1 MSILSGLDSLGLGD
15 LSSRELYENDDRM
28 VEDGKPENKSS
39 GQSGRSAK
47 LLTEKDYVFAKT
59 YVCPVCDS
67 EFKNPTIRSN
77 KARLIGTD
85 IDLRP
90 RYSHVDPLKYDV
102 ICCPHCG
109 FAALSRYV
117 DQLTYPQA
125 RLIRETISKNFKSI
139 EFKDILSY
147 DDALIRYQLAL
158 GNAMVKR
165 ARSSEKA
172 YICMKMAWVVRG
184 KIESF
189 DFGPDE
195 NNGGIFEAEEKE
207 KELIKNALDGFLSA
221 RQNETPPICG
231 MDNITIDYLMG
242 ALAYECGD
250 IETAAKMVGLVLQNS
265 GATKRMKDMARELKD
280 DIIRQLKSGR

>member
-1 MSILSGLDSLGLGD
+1 M
-15 LSSRELYENDDRM
+15 
-28 VEDGKPENKSS
+28 
-39 GQSGRSAK
+39 
-47 LLTEKDYVFAKT
+47 
-59 YVCPVCDS
+59 
-67 EFKNPTIRSN
+67 
-77 KARLIGTD
+77 
-85 IDLRP
+85 
-90 RYSHVDPLKYDV
+90 

-139 EFKDILSY
+139 EFKDVLSY

-242 ALAYECGD
+242 ALAYECGE
-250 IETAAKMVGLVLQNS
+250 IETAARMVGLVLQNS

>member
-1 MSILSGLDSLGLGD
+1 M
-15 LSSRELYENDDRM
+15 
-28 VEDGKPENKSS
+28 
-39 GQSGRSAK
+39 
-47 LLTEKDYVFAKT
+47 
-59 YVCPVCDS
+59 
-67 EFKNPTIRSN
+67 RSN

-85 IDLRP
+85 FDLRP
-90 RYSHVDPLKYDV
+90 RYNNIDPLKYDV

-109 FAALSRYV
+109 FAALTRYF

-125 RLIRETISKNFKSI
+125 RLIREAISKNFKSI
-139 EFKDILSY
+139 AFKDILSY

-172 YICMKMAWVVRG
+172 YICLKMAWVLRG

-195 NNGGIFEAEEKE
+195 NNGGIFEAEQKE
-207 KELIKNALDGFLSA
+207 KEYIKNALEGFSSAKLS
-221 RQNETPPICG
+221 ETPPICG
-231 MDNITIDYLMG
+231 MDGVTIDYLMA
-242 ALAYECGD
+242 ALAYECGE
-250 IETAAKMVGLVLQNS
+250 IETAARMVGQVLQNN

-280 DIIRQLKSGR
+280 DIVRMLKSNR